1 MKNKVIMGIDPGLR
15 NLGVAILS
23 PRGRLLAAQVLTS
36 RDEKSAFHRRKRLW
50 AEIDELLRRYRPSI
64 VVLEKTWPTQHASL
78 TQVRKVALM
87 CRKKVT
93 QRRISVTEV
102 PVSTVRK
109 VVAGYGWATKTETAQ
124 VIAALYPELQLYL
137 RQTRAWKTRH
147 FQNLF
152 DAVAVALWYR
162 KTHFKPSK

>member
-15 NLGVAILS
+15 NLGLAVLS
-23 PRGRLLAAQVLTS
+23 RRGQLLKADVLTAKPHHPAS
-36 RDEKSAFHRRKRLW
+36 KCLKSFGIELERDLDRFK
-50 AEIDELLRRYRPSI
+50 PSV
-64 VVLEKTWPTQHASL
+64 VVLEKTWVTRHRSL
-78 TQVRKVALM
+78 AQVRKVALM
-87 CRKKVT
+87 CRRRAT
-93 QRRISVTEV
+93 RRRIPVIEI

-152 DAVAVALWYR
+152 DAVALTLWYR
-162 KTHFKPSK
+162 ETYIKRRT